1 MVNNI
6 SQLSGLY
13 SQMAMPAREMR
24 RPDLFSKVDSDG
36 SGGIDQV
43 EISEL
48 ARKLSED
55 TGNTLS
61 VEDIFS
67 TYDADGDGQLSKT
80 ELDSFMR
87 ENAPPPPGGPKPPEA
102 ADNTFN
108 VEDIFSTYDTD
119 EDGNWSTAE
128 LQNFLLEN
136 LSSKVFYGSQGGS
149 TSGLVDQ
156 SV

>member
-1 MVNNI
+1 
-6 SQLSGLY
+6 
-13 SQMAMPAREMR
+13 MR

-43 EISEL
+43 EISDL
-48 ARKLSED
+48 AKKLSED

-67 TYDADGDGQLSKT
+67 TYDTDGDGQRRKS
-80 ELDSFMR
+80 ELGSFYV
-87 ENAPPPPGGPKPPEA
+87 NAPPPPGGPKPPEA

-119 EDGNWSTAE
+119 DDGNRSTAE

-136 LSSKVFYGSQGGS
+136 FSSSALFSQGLDRFQPG
-149 TSGLVDQ
+149 GPVDLNH
-156 SV
+156 SIRRDIP